1 MELEYNNYKCVFSII
16 KVENAVLLRSVHMN
30 PDSKNTTF
38 WFGKPKVCKNIIEGI
53 YILGK
58 MLMESNVKIE
68 KLICCNNNVVM
79 VFYTDAH
86 AWGFRVITLDGSV
99 YGSQGIYYTADAA
112 LKVAKK
118 WISE

>member
-16 KVENAVLLRSVHMN
+16 KVENAVLLRSVHVN
-30 PDSKNTTF
+30 TDSKNTTF
-38 WFGKPKVCKNIIEGI
+38 WFGKPKLCKNITEGI

-58 MLMESNVKIE
+58 VL
-68 KLICCNNNVVM
+68 M